1 MEPSFLRVCAQ
12 HEYVISFQN
21 LRRDAFLGG
30 NMANVVIMPKVG
42 ITVTDCILTT
52 WYKKVGDTVQKG
64 EPLFSYET
72 DKASIDEESEFSGTI
87 LDQFY
92 EEGDVVECL
101 ADVCVI
107 GEPGEKYERPAG
119 AAPAAAE
126 APAAEEA
133 PAAAAP
139 AAAPAAA
146 APKAEANGAPI
157 SPRAKTF
164 AKQLGVQTEGIA
176 PSGPEGRVIAR
187 DVIAAAEAGTA
198 KKVETAAAP
207 AAAVAPAAA
216 GGGYTDKKQSNVRK
230 VIARAMSTSLSTI
243 PQLTLNTSFDAT
255 AVLALRKKFKEC
267 AFTDEFAGITLNDMM
282 IHAVSK
288 VLPDFPELNAHLLD
302 DTLRVFDDVNVGCA
316 VDTDRG
322 LLVPAVVAADKMSL
336 LEISKKLKEVIGA
349 AKQGNIN
356 PDLLNCG
363 TFTVTNL
370 GSLGIESFTPVIN
383 PPQTGIL
390 GVDNVVYRMK
400 KSGETYPAMGLSL
413 TFDHRA
419 IDGAPAARFLKAL
432 VNYLENFDMMQMK

>member
-1 MEPSFLRVCAQ
+1 
-12 HEYVISFQN
+12 
-21 LRRDAFLGG
+21 
-30 NMANVVIMPKVG
+30 MANVVIMPKVG

-52 WYKKVGDTVQKG
+52 WYKKVGDTVEKG

-119 AAPAAAE
+119 AAPAAAPE
-126 APAAEEA
+126 APAAE
-133 PAAAAP
+133 AAAPAP
-139 AAAPAAA
+139 AAAPAAAA

-164 AKQLGVQTEGIA
+164 AKQLGVETAGIA

-187 DVIAAAEAGTA
+187 DVVAAAEAGTA
-198 KKVETAAAP
+198 KKAEAPAAAAAAP
-207 AAAVAPAAA
+207 AAQA

-255 AVLALRKKFKEC
+255 AILALRKKFKEC
-267 AFTDEFAGITLNDMM
+267 AFTDEFAGITLNDML

-288 VLPDFPELNAHLLD
+288 VLPGFPELNAHLLD

-336 LEISKKLKEVIGA
+336 LELSQNLKTVVAA

-363 TFTVTNL
+363 TFTVSNL
-370 GSLGIESFTPVIN
+370 GSMGVESFTPVIN

-390 GVDNVVYRMK
+390 GVDCVTYRMK

-432 VNYLENFDMMQMK
+432 VNYLENFDLMQMK

>member
-1 MEPSFLRVCAQ
+1 
-12 HEYVISFQN
+12 
-21 LRRDAFLGG
+21 
-30 NMANVVIMPKVG
+30 MANVVIMPKVG

-52 WYKKVGDTVQKG
+52 WYKKVGDTVEKG

-107 GEPGEKYERPAG
+107 GQPGESYERPAG
-119 AAPAAAE
+119 AAVAAAPE
-126 APAAEEA
+126 APAAE
-133 PAAAAP
+133 AAAP
-139 AAAPAAA
+139 APAVAPAA
-146 APKAEANGAPI
+146 APKAEANGAPV
-157 SPRAKTF
+157 SPRARTF
-164 AKQLGVQTEGIA
+164 AKQLGVETAGIA
-176 PSGPEGRVIAR
+176 PTGPEGRVIAR
-187 DVIAAAEAGTA
+187 DVVAAAEAGTA
-198 KKVETAAAP
+198 AKVAAP
-207 AAAVAPAAA
+207 AAAAAPVAAQA
-216 GGGYTDKKQSNVRK
+216 GGGYTDRKQSNVRK

-255 AVLALRKKFKEC
+255 ALLALRKKFKEC
-267 AFTDEFAGITLNDMM
+267 TFTDEFAGITLNDML

-288 VLPDFPELNAHLLD
+288 VLPGFPELNAHLLD

-336 LEISKKLKEVIGA
+336 LEVSQKLKEVVA
-349 AKQGNIN
+349 SAKQGNIN

-363 TFTVTNL
+363 TFTVSNL
-370 GSLGIESFTPVIN
+370 GSFGIESFTPVIN

-390 GVDNVVYRMK
+390 GVDGITYRMK

-432 VNYLENFDMMQMK
+432 VNYLEHFDMMQMK

>member
-1 MEPSFLRVCAQ
+1 
-12 HEYVISFQN
+12 
-21 LRRDAFLGG
+21 
-30 NMANVVIMPKVG
+30 MANVVIMPKVG

-52 WYKKVGDTVQKG
+52 WYKKVGDTVEKG

-72 DKASIDEESEFSGTI
+72 DKASIDEESEFSGTV
-87 LDQFY
+87 LDLFY

-119 AAPAAAE
+119 AAPAAA
-126 APAAEEA
+126 
-133 PAAAAP
+133 AAP
-139 AAAPAAA
+139 A
-146 APKAEANGAPI
+146 AEANGAPI

-164 AKQLGVQTEGIA
+164 AKQLGVETDGIA
-176 PSGPEGRVIAR
+176 PTGPEGRVIAR

-198 KKVETAAAP
+198 KKAEAPAAEAP
-207 AAAVAPAAA
+207 AAAAAPRS
-216 GGGYTDKKQSNVRK
+216 GGYTDKKQSNVRK

-267 AFTDEFAGITLNDMM
+267 TFTDEFAGITLNDMM

-288 VLPDFPELNAHLLD
+288 VLPNFPELNAHLLD

-336 LEISKKLKEVIGA
+336 LEVSQNLKTVVAA

-363 TFTVTNL
+363 TFTVSNL
-370 GSLGIESFTPVIN
+370 GIFGIESFTPVIN

-390 GVDNVVYRMK
+390 GVDGITYRMK
-400 KSGETYPAMGLSL
+400 KNGETYPSMGLSL

>member
-1 MEPSFLRVCAQ
+1 
-12 HEYVISFQN
+12 
-21 LRRDAFLGG
+21 
-30 NMANVVIMPKVG
+30 MANVVIMPKVG

-52 WYKKVGDTVQKG
+52 WYKKVGDTVEKG

-87 LDQFY
+87 LDLFY

-119 AAPAAAE
+119 AAPAAAAAPE
-126 APAAEEA
+126 APAAEAA
-133 PAAAAP
+133 PAP
-139 AAAPAAA
+139 AAAPAAAA

-157 SPRAKTF
+157 SPRARTF
-164 AKQLGVQTEGIA
+164 AKQLGVETDGIA
-176 PSGPEGRVIAR
+176 PTGPEGRVIAR

-198 KKVETAAAP
+198 KKAEAP
-207 AAAVAPAAA
+207 AAAVAEAPKS
-216 GGGYTDKKQSNVRK
+216 GGYTDKKQSNVRK

-267 AFTDEFAGITLNDMM
+267 TFTDEFAGITLNDMM

-288 VLPDFPELNAHLLD
+288 VLPAFPELNAHLLD

-336 LEISKKLKEVIGA
+336 LEVSQNLKTVVAA

-363 TFTVTNL
+363 TFTVSNL
-370 GSLGIESFTPVIN
+370 GSFGIESFTPVIN

-390 GVDNVVYRMK
+390 GVDGITYRMK
-400 KSGETYPAMGLSL
+400 KNGETYPAMGLSL

>member
-1 MEPSFLRVCAQ
+1 
-12 HEYVISFQN
+12 
-21 LRRDAFLGG
+21 
-30 NMANVVIMPKVG
+30 MANVVIMPKVG

-52 WYKKVGDTVQKG
+52 WYKKVGDTVEKG

-72 DKASIDEESEFSGTI
+72 DKASIDEESEFSGTV
-87 LDQFY
+87 LDLFY

-119 AAPAAAE
+119 AAPAAEPE
-126 APAAEEA
+126 APAAEAA
-133 PAAAAP
+133 PAP
-139 AAAPAAA
+139 AAAPAAAA
-146 APKAEANGAPI
+146 APKAEANGAPV

-164 AKQLGVQTEGIA
+164 AKQLGVETDGIA

-198 KKVETAAAP
+198 KKAEAP
-207 AAAVAPAAA
+207 AAAASAPAAQA
-216 GGGYTDKKQSNVRK
+216 SGGYTDKKQSNVRK

-267 AFTDEFAGITLNDMM
+267 TFTDEFAGITLNDMI

-288 VLPDFPELNAHLLD
+288 VLPAFPELNAHLLD

-316 VDTDRG
+316 VDTERG

-336 LEISKKLKEVIGA
+336 LEVSQNLKTVVAA

-363 TFTVTNL
+363 TFTVSNL
-370 GSLGIESFTPVIN
+370 GSFGIESFTPVIT

-390 GVDNVVYRMK
+390 GVDGVTYRMK
-400 KSGETYPAMGLSL
+400 KNGETYPAMGLSL